1 MISANS
7 GIKAESATGSGD
19 PGQKAGYIIKRK
31 KWGIP

>member
-19 PGQKAGYIIKRK
+19 PGQKAGFGYEVGRF
-31 KWGIP
+31 GS